1 LARQKRKTDP
11 QDTKLGLIVRY
22 EDLETH
28 LIDAELR
35 GRVYC
40 FEQAQKARTD
50 SALVIP
56 DDYSI
61 YTLHRVMFEPIY
73 DWAGQIRK
81 TDRGPGGI
89 VHISWARVRLEMRTF
104 AENLKVRLEVLQSQD
119 YSLAQMAELIAWA
132 HHQFQYIHPFEDTNG
147 RTGRVFDHYLLWV
160 SFDLVGETLAST
172 PVLEPFTTPQ
182 LEDEY
187 YDGLREADAG
197 YYERLTN
204 YYIALITSAFQ
215 Q

>member
-22 EDLETH
+22 EELEKY
-28 LIDAELR
+28 LIESELR

-40 FEQAQKARTD
+40 FEWAEQARTD
-50 SALVIP
+50 SALAFP

-73 DWAGQIRK
+73 DWAGQTRK

-89 VHISWARVRLEMRTF
+89 VHVPWMQVRLEMRGF

-119 YSLAQMAELIAWA
+119 YSLAQMAELIA
-132 HHQFQYIHPFEDTNG
+132 
-147 RTGRVFDHYLLWV
+147 
-160 SFDLVGETLAST
+160 
-172 PVLEPFTTPQ
+172 
-182 LEDEY
+182 
-187 YDGLREADAG
+187 
-197 YYERLTN
+197 
-204 YYIALITSAFQ
+204 
-215 Q
+215 